1 VTAPLLWW
9 LASWLLRLYCAV
21 ARPRELTCPPHT
33 WLPNGIRPSGE
44 FACAPALTGDVRR
57 DGAGGTRDD
66 SVQPEGEIGGRI
78 WCAAGE
84 QAVVMGERRVGCE
97 AVRS

>member
-66 SVQPEGEIGGRI
+66 SVQPEGGDRREDLVCGRGASGGDGG
-78 WCAAGE
+78 ATGG
-84 QAVVMGERRVGCE
+84 V
-97 AVRS
+97 